1 LYIHADH
8 HQLEVKMLEGLHRL
22 AAVGASVIV
31 VSTGV
36 METAKKL
43 YDSIGFQEKETGR
56 FWVKEINSCPW
67 LKTRTAP

>member
-8 HQLEVKMLEGLHRL
+8 HQLEVKMLEGLQRL

-43 YDSIGFQEKETGR
+43 YDSIGFQEKGTGCCGM
-56 FWVKEINSCPW
+56 KEI
-67 LKTRTAP
+67 LG